1 MADISKR
8 QNITLLI
15 DRTEYAL
22 KVKPEEEELFRNAAS
37 FINTKLAR
45 YEERFPM
52 QGTEKYKA
60 FVMLDLA
67 TDLLRQADRNDTQPY
82 MDSIQKLTAE
92 LDEVISKKK

>member
-15 DRTEYAL
+15 DRIEYAL

-52 QGTEKYKA
+52 
-60 FVMLDLA
+60 
-67 TDLLRQADRNDTQPY
+67 
-82 MDSIQKLTAE
+82 
-92 LDEVISKKK
+92 